1 MKTVFFLDLDTQ
13 KDFMLPTGALP
24 VSGAERLAPKLRR
37 LFDFARK
44 TSITIVSSV
53 HAHSPSDAELM
64 TWPPHCLV
72 GSDGQRKLDD
82 TLLHRHL
89 VLENRPIDLNLV
101 DSVRKYQQII
111 IQRQGWDLF
120 SNPVTER
127 LLRVLPSHAI
137 VFGVPT
143 EHSIKLAA
151 IGLQQRGVKA
161 AVLSD
166 MVLPL
171 EPRKAEAAGQ
181 EMREASVEFLALE
194 MLFSIYSS

>member
-1 MKTVFFLDLDTQ
+1 
-13 KDFMLPTGALP
+13 
-24 VSGAERLAPKLRR
+24 
-37 LFDFARK
+37 
-44 TSITIVSSV
+44 
-53 HAHSPSDAELM
+53 
-64 TWPPHCLV
+64 
-72 GSDGQRKLDD
+72 
-82 TLLHRHL
+82 

-111 IQRQGWDLF
+111 IQRQEWDIF
-120 SNPVTER
+120 SNPITER
-127 LLRVLPSHAI
+127 LLRALPSHAI

-171 EPRKAEAAGQ
+171 EPRSVESANQ
-181 EMREASVEFLALE
+181 EMRKAGVEFLALE
-194 MLFSIYSS
+194 MLFSIYSG